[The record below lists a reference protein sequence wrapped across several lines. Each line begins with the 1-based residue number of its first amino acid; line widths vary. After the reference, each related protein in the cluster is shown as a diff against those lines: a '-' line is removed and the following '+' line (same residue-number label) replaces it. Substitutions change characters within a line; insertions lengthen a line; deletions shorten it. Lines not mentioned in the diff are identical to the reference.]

1 MSRKK
6 KKKVDNPITEEQE
19 QVMKMFLLKI
29 KEECDEVGKL
39 LNELNKIVMDFY
51 NEDTEDINKVD
62 LDDNYNYE

>member
-6 KKKVDNPITEEQE
+6 KDKAYPITEEQE
-19 QVMKMFLLKI
+19 QVMKMFLLKM

>member
-6 KKKVDNPITEEQE
+6 KDKAYPITEEQE
-19 QVMKMFLLKI
+19 QIMKMFLLKM

-39 LNELNKIVMDFY
+39 LNELNKMVMDFY
-51 NEDTEDINKVD
+51 NEDFEDINNVD

>member
-6 KKKVDNPITEEQE
+6 KEKSYPITEEQE

-51 NEDTEDINKVD
+51 NEDFEDINKVD
-62 LDDNYNYE
+62 PDDNYNYE

>member
-6 KKKVDNPITEEQE
+6 KDKAYPITEEQE

-62 LDDNYNYE
+62 PDDNYNYE

>member
-6 KKKVDNPITEEQE
+6 KDKAYPITEEQE
-19 QVMKMFLLKI
+19 QVMKMFLLKM

-51 NEDTEDINKVD
+51 NEDFEDINKVD

>member
-6 KKKVDNPITEEQE
+6 KEKSYPITEEQE

-62 LDDNYNYE
+62 PDDNYNYE

>member
-6 KKKVDNPITEEQE
+6 KDKAYPITEEQE

-29 KEECDEVGKL
+29 KEECDEISSM

-62 LDDNYNYE
+62 PDDNYNYE

>member
-6 KKKVDNPITEEQE
+6 KDKAYPITEEQE
-19 QVMKMFLLKI
+19 QIMKMFLLKI

-62 LDDNYNYE
+62 PDDNYNYE

>member
-6 KKKVDNPITEEQE
+6 KDKAYPITEEQE

-51 NEDTEDINKVD
+51 NDDFEDINKVD
-62 LDDNYNYE
+62 PDDNYNYE

>member
-6 KKKVDNPITEEQE
+6 KDKAYPITEEQE

-51 NEDTEDINKVD
+51 NEDTEEDKID
-62 LDDNYNYE
+62 PDSGEYNFD

>member
-6 KKKVDNPITEEQE
+6 KDKAYPITEEQE
-19 QVMKMFLLKI
+19 QVMKMFLLKM

-39 LNELNKIVMDFY
+39 LNELNKMVMDFY
-51 NEDTEDINKVD
+51 NEDFEDINNVD

>member
-6 KKKVDNPITEEQE
+6 KDKAYPITEEQE
-19 QVMKMFLLKI
+19 QIMKMFLLKM

>member
-6 KKKVDNPITEEQE
+6 KDKTYPITEEQE
-19 QVMKMFLLKI
+19 QVMKMFLLKM